1 MLESYG
7 TSGTIKN
14 MSTKFPDVGEAL
26 ETVIPTTGDY
36 CGPISVPV
44 RYAHPCK
51 STDRGLVHAIIT
63 DG

>member
-1 MLESYG
+1 
-7 TSGTIKN
+7 

-26 ETVIPTTGDY
+26 ETIIAATGDH
-36 CGPISVPV
+36 CRAISVPV

-51 STDRGLVHAIIT
+51 GPDRRLVHAVVT